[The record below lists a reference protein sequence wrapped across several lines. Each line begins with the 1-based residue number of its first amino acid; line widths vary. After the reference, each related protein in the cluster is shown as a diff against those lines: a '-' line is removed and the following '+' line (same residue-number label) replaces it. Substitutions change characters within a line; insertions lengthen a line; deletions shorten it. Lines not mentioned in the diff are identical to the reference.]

1 MGLFPLQLY
10 GFYHSKIKMK
20 QKLKGYAQKRKLFRN
35 NSFVFVYSSV
45 KKIYS
50 EQLSLQCNG
59 ITWLNVTSFSPCYPN
74 WQV

>member
-20 QKLKGYAQKRKLFRN
+20 QKLKSYDQKHKLFRN
-35 NSFVFVYSSV
+35 NSFVLAHSSV

-50 EQLSLQCNG
+50 EQLSLQYNG
-59 ITWLNVTSFSPCYPN
+59 ITWLNVTSFSPCYHN
-74 WQV
+74 WLV

>member
-35 NSFVFVYSSV
+35 NSFVFAYSSA

-50 EQLSLQCNG
+50 E
-59 ITWLNVTSFSPCYPN
+59 
-74 WQV
+74 